1 MPSLSQV
8 RVELPLYEIEQE
20 IRQQFDQELEP
31 IAKAVA
37 ATAQRSAAFADKTGR
52 LRKSIRAAKSKFQDG
67 GWIVMATAPHAHL
80 IEFGHAH
87 VRKGKVVGH
96 VPPHP
101 FLRPALTEVVNKWLH
116 TARAMSG
123 GAYDERG

>member
-1 MPSLSQV
+1 MPLLSGV

-37 ATAQRSAAFADKTGR
+37 VEAQRSSAFADKTGK
-52 LRKSIRAAKSKFQDG
+52 LRKSIKAARSKFDDG

-80 IEFGHAH
+80 IEFGHAN
-87 VRKGKVVGH
+87 VRKGRVVGH
-96 VPPHP
+96 VPARP
-101 FLRPALTEVVNKWLH
+101 FLRPALQTVVTQWLH
-116 TARAMSG
+116 TAQG
-123 GAYDERG
+123 K